1 MQAVNAC
8 GCLKM
13 LDCGALS
20 AGVPKVTSQPIRV
33 MYNNATLEIEVA
45 MSPWV
50 AMETALPSDLI
61 ELIAEEIEATAAA
74 DVTSA
79 ANNARG
85 FQSRQS
91 LKQKNNLTRRSP
103 AMFKRLEHTRRIG
116 PGRNWMS

>member
-1 MQAVNAC
+1 
-8 GCLKM
+8 
-13 LDCGALS
+13 
-20 AGVPKVTSQPIRV
+20 

-74 DVTSA
+74 DVASA

-85 FQSRQS
+85 FQSRHS
-91 LKQKNNLTRRSP
+91 LNKKYHLTRRSP
-103 AMFKRLEHTRRIG
+103 AIFKRLERTRRIG
-116 PGRNWMS
+116 SRRIG

>member
-1 MQAVNAC
+1 
-8 GCLKM
+8 
-13 LDCGALS
+13 
-20 AGVPKVTSQPIRV
+20 
-33 MYNNATLEIEVA
+33 

-61 ELIAEEIEATAAA
+61 ELIAEEIEATAVA
-74 DVTSA
+74 DVANA

-103 AMFKRLEHTRRIG
+103 VMFKRLEHTRRIG
-116 PGRNWMS
+116 PGRIG

>member
-1 MQAVNAC
+1 
-8 GCLKM
+8 
-13 LDCGALS
+13 
-20 AGVPKVTSQPIRV
+20 
-33 MYNNATLEIEVA
+33 

-74 DVTSA
+74 DVANA

-91 LKQKNNLTRRSP
+91 LKYNLARRLP

-116 PGRNWMS
+116 PGRIG